1 MKKITVEDLENWMD
15 ENGEHPI
22 IDGPYCGELDEDFYS
37 LFRSKLSPKLL
48 AALVEYHELESVDEL
63 QSGEQFYVDIDELK
77 SYTGYR
83 TSFTSKDFDFDNFL
97 NSKFVDTLNE
107 LNYENKFL

>member
-1 MKKITVEDLENWMD
+1 MSKIKLEDLENWMD

-63 QSGEQFYVDIDELK
+63 QGGEQFYVDIDELK

-83 TSFTSKDFDFDNFL
+83 TNFTSEDFGFDNFL
-97 NSKFVDTLNE
+97 NCKFVETLNE
-107 LNYENKFL
+107 LEYDNLFV